1 MNVEKETF
9 EANKEQAETE
19 NPPLSLPESEAQLP
33 ELGANPELAV
43 NNVAN
48 AFVATE
54 AKTEQTIQH
63 PWLLLLVALVLA
75 VGADLLIYGQN
86 LGKQFAIVVNAIM
99 LGAVILSWVE
109 KRKVPWQSWPLMAM
123 VSASSILTVFRSEPF
138 TTAALVIFVGLGLPV
153 LLASL
158 LSGQWVV
165 YRLREYIKRYLIL
178 GVHSLI
184 GLPRTLFDMGKNRK
198 QKQGAKKHLQTI
210 GAVLLGLLLAVPL
223 LLLFGKLLSSA
234 DSHFASRIQVFLNFF
249 MFEKAENFWPQF
261 FFVLVLFWGF
271 AGVLYYILTQS
282 FSTETTEPD
291 KPLVPP
297 FLSNIAAM
305 VTLGLVNLLF
315 LVFIVGQWGYFF
327 GGSANI
333 VSTGFT
339 YSKYATKGFTELMV
353 AASLAA
359 IVHYLFA
366 SITKRETKAEKVGF
380 SVVATLLL
388 VLVWLMLVSSFQR
401 LLLYETAYGFTR
413 SRLVAHV
420 FMIFLGVLLV
430 ALAVMEMTKSLK
442 RLGVVLL
449 LSVFLFGITLTAVN
463 VDKTIARL
471 NIDRALHATSI
482 KKGLDGAY
490 LFEKLSADAS
500 LEVYANYANLKLPA
514 DLRDDLGKVLACRA
528 LKAEGT
534 AKKLGQWHTYRV
546 PTKAEADF
554 FEQHRESLL
563 EKYPPIKED
572 CGLSYQ
578 INGEPVTC
586 IDRCSGYFGD

>member
-1 MNVEKETF
+1 MKEEKETF
-9 EANKEQAETE
+9 EVNKEQAETE
-19 NPPLSLPESEAQLP
+19 SPTLSLPESEGQLP
-33 ELGANPELAV
+33 ELGVHPNLAT
-43 NNVAN
+43 NNEAD
-48 AFVATE
+48 AFVVPE
-54 AKTEQTIQH
+54 AKTEQAIQH

-75 VGADLLIYGQN
+75 LGADLLVYGQN

-99 LGAVILSWVE
+99 LGALILSWVE

-123 VSASSILTVFRSEPF
+123 VSVSSVLTVFRSEPF
-138 TTAALVIFVGLGLPV
+138 TTAALVIFVALGLPV

-158 LSGQWVV
+158 LSGQWAV
-165 YRLREYIKRYLIL
+165 YRLREYIKRYFIL
-178 GVHSLI
+178 GVHSFI

-198 QKQGAKKHLQTI
+198 QNQGAKRHLQTV

-234 DSHFASRIQVFLNFF
+234 DSHFASQIHVFLNFF
-249 MFEKAENFWPQF
+249 MFEKVENFWPQF
-261 FFVLVLFWGF
+261 FFILVLFWGF
-271 AGVLYYILTQS
+271 AGVLYYMLAQS
-282 FSTETTEPD
+282 FSMETTEPD
-291 KPLVPP
+291 KPLIPP

-333 VSTGFT
+333 VETGFT

-359 IVHYLFA
+359 IVYYLFA
-366 SITKRETKAEKVGF
+366 STTKRETKAEKVGF
-380 SVVATLLL
+380 SVMATLLL
-388 VLVWLMLVSSFQR
+388 VLVGLMLVSSFQR

-413 SRLVAHV
+413 SRLVAHI

-430 ALAVMEMTKSLK
+430 ALAVMEITKSLK

-449 LSVFLFGITLTAVN
+449 LSVFLFGITLTVVN
-463 VDKTIARL
+463 VDKTVARL
-471 NIDRALHATSI
+471 NIDRALHATTI

-490 LFEKLSADAS
+490 LFEKLSADAT
-500 LEVYANYANLKLPA
+500 LEVYANYANPELPV
-514 DLRDDLGKVLACRA
+514 DLRDDLGKVLACRV
-528 LKAEGT
+528 LKAEQT
-534 AKKLGQWHTYRV
+534 AKNLGQWHTYRV

-554 FEQHRESLL
+554 FEQQRNQLL
-563 EKYPPIKED
+563 EKYPPIKDD
-572 CGLSYQ
+572 CGSSFE
-578 INGEPVTC
+578 INGETVSC
-586 IDRCSGYFGD
+586 VNRCSSYVGD